1 MQRFMYRYIHYNLKR
16 VKKIGKNTTPQIR
29 NWLNAIIHIMKYCA
43 NTKNYV
49 VGKKRGKYTRCIDR
63 YKNKVREIRLKIRYA
78 I

>member
-49 VGKKRGKYTRCIDR
+49 VGKREENIQDVLID
-63 YKNKVREIRLKIRYA
+63 IKIKLEKSD
-78 I
+78 